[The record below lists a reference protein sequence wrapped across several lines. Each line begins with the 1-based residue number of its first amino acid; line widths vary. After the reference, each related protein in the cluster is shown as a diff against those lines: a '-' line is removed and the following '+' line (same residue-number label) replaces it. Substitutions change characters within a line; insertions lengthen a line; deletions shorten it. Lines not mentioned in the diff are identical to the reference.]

1 MKLPFL
7 QFEYKDENS
16 INRYCSIVQMPSG
29 CAERGVVDFKIKN
42 GTVQLIINVTHL
54 MIFNPLQYAALFRD
68 AAGNAIYHDND
79 HVKIHGHHDAVK
91 KLKGSSASNR
101 IFYVFE
107 FKPDITIDGDKV
119 FEEVDED
126 SGTQYVIPG
135 FQLIKASKGKNPQIF
150 AHFEFKKK
158 SDGHAFAQAQDEE
171 DHLQGD
177 EDDSSSSSSS
187 SSSDG
192 AAAGLSGSG
201 AAARCSSGGGWFGR

>member
-16 INRYCSIVQMPSG
+16 IDRYCSIVQMPSG
-29 CAERGVVDFKIKN
+29 CAERGVVDFKIKF
-42 GTVQLIINVTHL
+42 GTVQLFINVTHL
-54 MIFNPLQYAALFRD
+54 MIFNPLEYAALFRD
-68 AAGNAIYHDND
+68 AAGNPIYHDSD

-101 IFYVFE
+101 IYYVFE
-107 FKPDITIDGDKV
+107 FKPDITIDGGKV
-119 FEEVDED
+119 FDEVYED
-126 SGTQYVIPG
+126 SGTQHIIPG
-135 FQLIKASKGKNPQIF
+135 FQLIKASKGKNPHIF

-187 SSSDG
+187 SSSEG
-192 AAAGLSGSG
+192 AAASGSG
-201 AAARCSSGGGWFGR
+201 AAASRSSDGGWFGR